1 MKQLDKITPRDV
13 DFSKWYTDIV
23 LNAKLASYAPV
34 KGTIIFR
41 PYGYAIWE
49 LIQKQLDLEFKKI
62 NVENVYFPLLIPESL
77 FNKEKEHIDGF
88 SPEIATVTR
97 VGDNQLPEPLFIRPT
112 SEVLMADFFKTE
124 VKSYRDLPLLFNQWA
139 NVMRW
144 EKTTRPFLRTSEFLW
159 QEGHTVHDSKVQA
172 HDFTLKILNIYETF
186 AREFLLLPVIM
197 GQKTQ
202 KEKFAGAHST
212 YTIESLMYDGQALQC
227 GTSHYFEDN
236 FSKVYDIKFQNKEGK
251 LEHGYSTSWGVSTR
265 LIGAIIMS
273 HSDDN
278 GLVLPSK
285 ISPIQVRI
293 IQIKDTDE
301 VIKISESIKN
311 MLSNKYR
318 VDIDKTD
325 KSFGF
330 KISEAEIKGI
340 PLRIEI
346 GPRDLGKKV
355 VVISRRD
362 TKEKMEVNIIDVE
375 KIVNSMIKAYDENIF
390 NLALE
395 NRKKRTTSVN
405 SIQEYKDVLNTNQ
418 GFILVPF
425 CGEISC
431 EEDVKQQTSTNSRC
445 IPFEQENKN
454 MKCFNCNKDT
464 KMQVYFARA
473 Y

>member
-1 MKQLDKITPRDV
+1 MKQLDKMTPRHI

-49 LIQKQLDLEFKKI
+49 LMQKHLDHEFKKKA
-62 NVENVYFPLLIPESL
+62 VDNVYFPLLIPESL
-77 FNKEKEHIDGF
+77 FNKEKEHIEGF

-97 VGDNQLPEPLFIRPT
+97 VGNTQLPEPLFIRPT
-112 SEVLMADFFKTE
+112 SEVLVADFFKNE
-124 VKSYRDLPLLFNQWA
+124 IKSYRDLPLLFNQWA

-159 QEGHTVHDSKVQA
+159 QEGHTIHDTPKEA
-172 HDFTLKILNIYETF
+172 ENFTLDILNIYEQF
-186 AREFLLLPVIM
+186 AREILLLPVIK
-197 GQKTQ
+197 GRKTE
-202 KEKFAGAHST
+202 KEKFAGADAT

-227 GTSHYFEDN
+227 GTSHYFKNN
-236 FSKVYDIKFQNKEGK
+236 FSKAYDIKFQNKEGK
-251 LEHGYSTSWGVSTR
+251 LEHAYGTSWGVSTR

-285 ISPIQVRI
+285 ISPIQIRI
-293 IQIKDTDE
+293 IEIKETPE
-301 VIKISESIKN
+301 VVKISEEIKN
-311 MLSNKYR
+311 KLVNNYR

-346 GPRDLGKKV
+346 GPRDLEKGV

-362 TKEKMEVNIIDVE
+362 TKEKVEVALTEITNHVE
-375 KIVNSMIKAYDENIF
+375 KMISDYDLNIY
-390 NLALE
+390 NQALN
-395 NRKKRTTSVN
+395 NRETRTTQVFT
-405 SIQEYKDVLNTNQ
+405 IDEYMKVLETNQ
-418 GFILVPF
+418 GFVLVPF
-425 CGEISC
+425 CGDIDC
-431 EEDVKQQTSTNSRC
+431 ENDVKKQTSTNSRC
-445 IPFEQENKN
+445 IPFEQENKIMN
-454 MKCFNCNKDT
+454 CFNCNKET
-464 KMQVYFARA
+464 KMKVYFARA